1 LALKLPVRF
10 EGDRVMLD
18 ALDVTDEIRSETGGM
33 RASLV
38 SALPKV
44 RTALVALQHS
54 FARLPGLV
62 ADGRDM
68 GTVIFPQSPLKV
80 FLTASAAARAKRRH
94 QQVLQ
99 RGESADLD
107 ALLADLQARDARD
120 TQRATAPLKPAPE
133 AMQLDNTE
141 LSISDSVQQVLSW
154 WNQRLGH

>member
-1 LALKLPVRF
+1 
-10 EGDRVMLD
+10 
-18 ALDVTDEIRSETGGM
+18 
-33 RASLV
+33 
-38 SALPKV
+38 
-44 RTALVALQHS
+44 
-54 FARLPGLV
+54 
-62 ADGRDM
+62 M